1 MLKVYINITDTMN
14 LENITN
20 PNKMFYIS
28 LFAVT
33 IYRVSFKVKE
43 KCIYYYVLYYYLVS

>member
-1 MLKVYINITDTMN
+1 MLKEYINITDTMN

-33 IYRVSFKVKE
+33 IYRVAY
-43 KCIYYYVLYYYLVS
+43 IYNYFRNVYKY